1 MSKLSE
7 LNWKETDCNATNL
20 IEKENAKMSAT
31 LDALFNMNLKNFHYD
46 SNKNCYIDE
55 TKKVV
60 VSIRESEK
68 NIALQV
74 NVASDFDSLVNC
86 KHRNK
91 SEDIVI
97 DGVAYVRVMHVWAL
111 ATKIHVY
118 VDEPVALNMLQDCF
132 KVAQKLATD
141 LKCINDSDKLF
152 CNYAYR
158 FELKSKDFDKID
170 TLAEYIDSIASARVA
185 TYTAEK
191 KDEKTA

>member
-1 MSKLSE
+1 MSKLTK
-7 LNWKETDCNATNL
+7 LNWKETGCNATNL

-31 LDALFNMNLKNFHYD
+31 LDTLFNMNLKKFHFD
-46 SNKNCYIDE
+46 SKKNCYIDN

-74 NVASDFDSLVNC
+74 NVASEFETLTNC

-91 SEDIVI
+91 SEDVVI
-97 DGVAYVRVMHVWAL
+97 DGVTYVRVMHVWAL

-118 VDEPVALNMLQDCF
+118 IDEPVALNMLQDCYE
-132 KVAQKLATD
+132 VAQKLATD
-141 LKCINDSDKLF
+141 LHCINDSDKLF

-158 FELKSKDFDKID
+158 FELKSKEFDKLD
-170 TLAEYIDSIASARVA
+170 TLADYIDSIANARVA
-185 TYTAEK
+185 TYVAEK
-191 KDEKTA
+191 TEA